1 MFDFTK
7 LEQEITNSLSKV
19 TDLESLN
26 ECRIKYLGK
35 KGEISLLMKELAN
48 LSGEDR
54 KKQAEILNT
63 LKNKILSLI
72 EDKTEELNDRNLN
85 EKLSSETLDVTLP
98 VSSLSL
104 IHI

>member
-1 MFDFTK
+1 MVDFTK
-7 LEQEITNSLSKV
+7 LEQEITNSLSTV

-54 KKQAEILNT
+54 K
-63 LKNKILSLI
+63 
-72 EDKTEELNDRNLN
+72 
-85 EKLSSETLDVTLP
+85 
-98 VSSLSL
+98 
-104 IHI
+104 

>member
-1 MFDFTK
+1 MVDFTK
-7 LEQEITNSLSKV
+7 LEQEITNSLSTV

-54 KKQAEILNT
+54 KKQAEIFTINNCIFFRFYVRVKSSFFCHNNT
-63 LKNKILSLI
+63 IFDCARLFS
-72 EDKTEELNDRNLN
+72 
-85 EKLSSETLDVTLP
+85 
-98 VSSLSL
+98 
-104 IHI
+104 